1 MKRRI
6 TKQLIWKGMYSL
18 LLDNVF
24 LEQDFIDFYVNK
36 EKDVNTRRL
45 FPVKINC
52 LDLLKE

>member
-1 MKRRI
+1 
-6 TKQLIWKGMYSL
+6 MYSL